1 MARSRLVKAIG
12 SRLRPS
18 CWAPQAGMASQL
30 RSRRGTPILNLRA
43 SLFKVPGKR
52 VNKGW
57 WLLKVRGVTEDQ
69 NQRLGTFAET
79 SASGER
85 VRAYVPRPLP
95 PNPPLDL
102 PQLMS
107 VYERATT
114 AVGRLDSVATI
125 LPSTPLFLYMYVRKE
140 ALLSSQIEGTQS
152 SLSDLLLYEND
163 EPPTVELDDVT
174 EVSNYVAAIEHGV
187 ERLRGGFP
195 LSLRL
200 IREMHEIILRSGRGA
215 TKQPGEFRRSQ
226 NWIGGT
232 RPGNALFV
240 PPPPDHLD
248 ECLAAFERFLHTDET
263 DLSPL
268 IRAGLAHVQFET
280 IHPFLDG
287 NGRLGR
293 LLITLILV
301 EARVLREPILY
312 LSLFLKSRRDDY
324 YRLLQE
330 VRQAGAWEAWMEF
343 FLTGVAETAEQAFE
357 TARDLLAMFEAHR
370 EQIETLGRSAPSA
383 LRVHEFMQAR
393 PMVTIQTL
401 AGAINTSFPTAS
413 SALEKLA
420 DLKIVRE
427 TTGKQRDRVY
437 VYSDYLALLERGTE
451 PLSR

>member
-1 MARSRLVKAIG
+1 M
-12 SRLRPS
+12 
-18 CWAPQAGMASQL
+18 
-30 RSRRGTPILNLRA
+30 
-43 SLFKVPGKR
+43 
-52 VNKGW
+52 
-57 WLLKVRGVTEDQ
+57 VTEDR
-69 NQRLGTFAET
+69 NQRLGSFVET
-79 SASGER
+79 SAGGER
-85 VRAYVPRPLP
+85 VRAYVPAPLP
-95 PNPPLDL
+95 PNPPLHL

-107 VYERATT
+107 AYERAIA
-114 AVGRLDSVATI
+114 AVGRLDGVTTI

-152 SLSDLLLYEND
+152 SLSDLLLYENN
-163 EPPTVELDDVT
+163 EAPTVELDDVT
-174 EVSNYVAAIEHGV
+174 EVSNYVAAVEHGV
-187 ERLRGGFP
+187 DRIRGGFP

-215 TKQPGEFRRSQ
+215 TKQPGTFRRSQ

-240 PPPPDHLD
+240 PPPPNHLD
-248 ECLAAFERFLHTDET
+248 ECLDAFERFLHTDEAG
-263 DLSPL
+263 LPPL

-301 EARVLREPILY
+301 EAGVLHEPILY

-343 FLTGVAETAEQAFE
+343 FLTGVAETAEQASE
-357 TARDLLAMFEAHR
+357 TARDLIAMFDAHR
-370 EQIETLGRSAPSA
+370 QQISTLGRSAPSA

-393 PMVTIQTL
+393 PIVTIQTVADAL
-401 AGAINTSFPTAS
+401 KTSFPTAS
-413 SALEKLA
+413 GALERLA
-420 DLKIVRE
+420 DLDIVRE
-427 TTGKQRDRVY
+427 TTGRQRGRIY
-437 VYSDYLALLERGTE
+437 AYSDYLALLDRGTE
-451 PLSR
+451 PLRA